1 MDITNIK
8 ITRGN
13 PLIMGESVIG
23 NKVNFAITAKNT
35 SQCKVIL
42 YDRET
47 GKEEQL
53 SFEASQV
60 IGNVHAM
67 SVEGLDYRKYDYNF
81 LVDGEIVTDVY
92 AKSLS
97 GKKEWG
103 VQPQNLR
110 GTIIDDDYDWE
121 GDGPL
126 HYPFDETIIYRLH
139 VRGFTKHKS
148 AKSKHPGTYLGIVDK
163 LSLIHISEP
172 TRH

>member
-1 MDITNIK
+1 M
-8 ITRGN
+8 
-13 PLIMGESVIG
+13 L
-23 NKVNFAITAKNT
+23 
-35 SQCKVIL
+35 
-42 YDRET
+42 
-47 GKEEQL
+47 
-53 SFEASQV
+53 
-60 IGNVHAM
+60 
-67 SVEGLDYRKYDYNF
+67 
-81 LVDGEIVTDVY
+81 Y

-126 HYPFDETIIYRLH
+126 HHPFDETIIYRLH

-163 LSLIHISEP
+163 IPYLKELGITMIELNAGV
-172 TRH
+172 

>member
-13 PLIMGESVIG
+13 PLIMGASVIG

-60 IGNVHAM
+60 IENM
-67 SVEGLDYRKYDYNF
+67 IIIF
-81 LVDGEIVTDVY
+81 L
-92 AKSLS
+92 
-97 GKKEWG
+97 
-103 VQPQNLR
+103 
-110 GTIIDDDYDWE
+110 
-121 GDGPL
+121 
-126 HYPFDETIIYRLH
+126 
-139 VRGFTKHKS
+139 
-148 AKSKHPGTYLGIVDK
+148 
-163 LSLIHISEP
+163 
-172 TRH
+172 